1 MRHVSK
7 NNRKLPGNV
16 AALASS
22 PGARTGGPILLF
34 AVSYYAA
41 YLYGS
46 CLPMPAPL

>member
-7 NNRKLPGNV
+7 NNGKLPSNV
-16 AALASS
+16 AALAPS
-22 PGARTGGPILLF
+22 PGARTGGPILLC

-46 CLPMPAPL
+46 SLPIPAAL

>member
-1 MRHVSK
+1 MQHVSK
-7 NNRKLPGNV
+7 NNGKLPSNV

-22 PGARTGGPILLF
+22 PGACAGGPILLF

-46 CLPMPAPL
+46 SLPMPAPL